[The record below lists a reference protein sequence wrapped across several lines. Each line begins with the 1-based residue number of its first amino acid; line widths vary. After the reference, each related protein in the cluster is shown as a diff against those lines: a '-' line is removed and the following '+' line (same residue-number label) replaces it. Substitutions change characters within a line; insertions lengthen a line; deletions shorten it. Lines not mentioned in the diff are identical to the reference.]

1 MYAIA
6 YVLPIAYIHA
16 VWVSTDIC
24 IRIGKRIRALRLKRH
39 WTQEML
45 ADHAVLGRVY
55 LSEIENG
62 RKEVCVRTLERI
74 ADALSVSLEDFFQ
87 GF

>member
-1 MYAIA
+1 
-6 YVLPIAYIHA
+6 
-16 VWVSTDIC
+16 
-24 IRIGKRIRALRLKRH
+24 
-39 WTQEML
+39 ML

-74 ADALSVSLEDFFQ
+74 ADALAVSLAEFFQ
-87 GF
+87 EL

>member
-16 VWVSTDIC
+16 KWVSTDIC
-24 IRIGKRIRALRLKRH
+24 IRVGKRIRALRLKRH

-62 RKEVCVRTLERI
+62 RKEVCIRTLERI
-74 ADALSVSLEDFFQ
+74 VDALSVSLEDFFQ
-87 GF
+87 EL